1 MTKKRTTVLCCD
13 TATNAWDGVLVGV
26 TAASLY
32 HVYLVLRNQAPE
44 NVLGELAAA
53 AFGGAIVFAVGSALC
68 SRLKRR
74 P

>member
-1 MTKKRTTVLCCD
+1 MTKKRTSVLCCD
-13 TATNAWDGVLVGV
+13 TAINAWDGMLAGV

-32 HVYLVLRNQAPE
+32 HVYLALLNQVPE

-53 AFGGAIVFAVGSALC
+53 AFCGAIVFAVGSALC
-68 SRLKRR
+68 NRLKRR